1 MLAHYAGRLNGVE
14 LNGSFYRTPPMTTL
28 EKWRDGTPAGFLFC
42 MKANRGLTYSA
53 DSFDRVGLAHLFTER
68 ISTMGDR
75 LGPVLL
81 QFPPVRQRNI
91 ELLSRLL
98 EALDR
103 PAACEFRHASWFDDS
118 VYDVIRRHGGAMVVT
133 DEEKW
138 PQAPLVELGPLA
150 YFRLRRGYTAR
161 SLEKWIEV
169 LRSAAASHRDV
180 HVYFKH
186 DPQAPRLALR
196 LRDALDRGEA
206 GSRPRR
212 PRPSPRKRPAPAA
225 SRGTLTGRSGRS

>member
-1 MLAHYAGRLNGVE
+1 MLEYYASRLNGVE
-14 LNGSFYRTPPMTTL
+14 LNGSFYRTPPATTL

-53 DSFDRVGLAHLFTER
+53 DTFDRVGLAHLFTER

-81 QFPPVRQRNI
+81 QFPPVRQRNVG
-91 ELLSRLL
+91 LLDDLL
-98 EALDR
+98 AALDR
-103 PAACEFRHASWFDDS
+103 PTACEFRHPSWFDAS
-118 VYDVIRRHGGAMVVT
+118 VFEVIRRRGGAMVVT

-138 PQAPLVELGPLA
+138 PQAPLVELGPFA
-150 YFRLRRGYTAR
+150 YFRLRRGYDAR
-161 SLEKWIEV
+161 SIEKWIGIV
-169 LRSAAASHRDV
+169 RSAVSTHADV

-196 LRDALDRGEA
+196 LRAALDRTDTGSA
-206 GSRPRR
+206 LPRSRPSAPRR
-212 PRPSPRKRPAPAA
+212 AAPAA
-225 SRGTLTGRSGRS
+225 GQETPTGRSGRS

>member
-1 MLAHYAGRLNGVE
+1 MLEHYASRLNGVE
-14 LNGSFYRTPPMTTL
+14 LNGSFYRTPPATTL
-28 EKWRDGTPAGFLFC
+28 ERWRDGTPAGFLFC

-53 DSFDRVGLAHLFTER
+53 DAFDRVGLAHLFTER

-81 QFPPVRQRNI
+81 QFPPVRQRNL
-91 ELLSRLL
+91 ELLDGLL
-98 EALDR
+98 DALDR

-118 VYDVIRRHGGAMVVT
+118 VYEVIKRHGGAMVVT

-138 PQAPLVELGPLA
+138 PQAPLVELGPIA
-150 YFRLRRGYTAR
+150 YFRLRRGYNAR

-169 LRSAAASHRDV
+169 VRSAAASHRDV

-186 DPQAPRLALR
+186 DPQAPRLAQR
-196 LRDALDRGEA
+196 LRDALDRGVAES
-206 GSRPRR
+206 GPRR
-212 PRPSPRKRPAPAA
+212 PRPSAAKRPAPAA
-225 SRGTLTGRSGRS
+225 SRGTPTGRSGRS

>member
-1 MLAHYAGRLNGVE
+1 MLEHYASRLNGVE
-14 LNGSFYRTPPMTTL
+14 LNGSFYRTPPATTL
-28 EKWRDGTPAGFLFC
+28 ERWRDGTAAGFLFC

-53 DSFDRVGLAHLFTER
+53 DTFDRVGLAHLFTER

-81 QFPPVRQRNI
+81 QFPPVRQRNV
-91 ELLSRLL
+91 ELLDGLL

-103 PAACEFRHASWFDDS
+103 PAACEFRHMSWFDDS
-118 VYDVIRRHGGAMVVT
+118 VYDVIKRHGGAMVVT

-138 PQAPLVELGPLA
+138 PQAPLVELGPFA
-150 YFRLRRGYTAR
+150 YFRLRRGYNVRALAT
-161 SLEKWIEV
+161 WIEV
-169 LRSAAASHRDV
+169 VRSAVASHQDV

-196 LRDALDRGEA
+196 LRDALDRGAA
-206 GSRPRR
+206 GSAPRR
-212 PRPSPRKRPAPAA
+212 PRPSAATRAAPGAA
-225 SRGTLTGRSGRS
+225 RGTPTGPSGRS

>member
-1 MLAHYAGRLNGVE
+1 MLDHYASRLNGVE
-14 LNGSFYRTPPMTTL
+14 LNGSFYRTPPATTL
-28 EKWRDGTPAGFLFC
+28 ERWRDGTPPGFLFC

-81 QFPPVRQRNI
+81 QFPPVRQRDV
-91 ELLSRLL
+91 ELLDRLL

-118 VYDVIRRHGGAMVVT
+118 VCEVIKRRGGGMVVT

-138 PQAPLVELGPLA
+138 PQAPLVELGPFA

-161 SLEKWIEV
+161 SLEKWIEIV
-169 LRSAAASHRDV
+169 RSAAASHRDV

-196 LRDALDRGEA
+196 LRDVLDRGEA
-206 GSRPRR
+206 GSGPRR
-212 PRPSPRKRPAPAA
+212 PRPSAAKRPAPA
-225 SRGTLTGRSGRS
+225 SSLGTPTGRSGRS